1 MSLKSPLGKS
11 LYQIGECMEKN
22 YDYGIIGAG
31 PAGFTTALIA
41 ANHGKKVILFEKD
54 KIGGVCLN
62 KGCIPT
68 KTIMHSADL
77 YKDAKNAENIGIVA
91 NDLQF
96 DFTRVMEH
104 KNKVVETLRNGLTK
118 TLQAKQVE
126 IINKE
131 AKVAGDNIIEA
142 DGEKYICEKIIAAT
156 GSVPKPLKDYP
167 FDSEFILNSDDL
179 FELKQKPKNVLIV
192 GAGAEGIEWARIFN
206 DIECDVTVV
215 EAASKPLAIADE
227 EISKYVERLFKTR
240 KIDLKTST
248 TIEKIENKQ
257 VTLSNGEILT
267 PDFVLVAIGRNP
279 LKPQLNGKATVI
291 GDACGQLMLANFAMY
306 QARALV
312 SGIHFDNVFVPSVI
326 YGTPEIAW
334 IGANEQ
340 DLPLG
345 SYQKTVFP
353 IRILGKAHCDNEIE
367 GFIKVL
373 TYENKVIGAH
383 IISKEASALIH
394 QFAIAMQNEI
404 STEELKKVCFAHPT
418 YSEGVYESIMSL

>member
-1 MSLKSPLGKS
+1 
-11 LYQIGECMEKN
+11 MEN
-22 YDYGIIGAG
+22 VYDYGIIGAG
-31 PAGFTTALIA
+31 PAGFTAALIA
-41 ANHGKKVILFEKD
+41 AEQGKSVILFEKD

-77 YKDAKNAENIGIVA
+77 YKDAKKSENIGIVA
-91 NDLQF
+91 NDIKI
-96 DFTRVMEH
+96 DFIKLMEH
-104 KNKVVETLRNGLTK
+104 KNKVVETLRNALTK
-118 TLQAKQVE
+118 SLQAKGVE
-126 IINKE
+126 IVEKE
-131 AKVAGDNIIEA
+131 AKVTDDNIVKTDTQIY
-142 DGEKYICEKIIAAT
+142 KCEKIIAAT
-156 GSVPKPLKDYP
+156 GSEPKPLKDNP
-167 FDSEFILNSDDL
+167 FDHSFILNSDDL
-179 FELKQKPKNVLIV
+179 FELKQVPKNVLIV

-206 DIECDVTVV
+206 DLECEVTVV
-215 EAASKPLAIADE
+215 EAASRPLSIADE
-227 EISKYVERLFKTR
+227 EVSKYVERLFRTR
-240 KIDLKTST
+240 KIALKTST

-257 VTLSNGEILT
+257 VMLSNGEILS
-267 PDFVLVAIGRNP
+267 PDFVLVAIGRNII
-279 LKPQLNGKATVI
+279 KPQLNGKVTVI

-312 SGIHFDNVFVPSVI
+312 SGIHFDNIFVPSVI

-345 SYQKTVFP
+345 SYQKTVYP
-353 IRILGKAHCDNEIE
+353 IRALGKAHCDNEIE

-373 TYENKVIGAH
+373 TYENKIIGAS

-404 STEELKKVCFAHPT
+404 SVDDMKKVCFAHPT
-418 YSEGVYESIMSL
+418 YSEGVYESIMML